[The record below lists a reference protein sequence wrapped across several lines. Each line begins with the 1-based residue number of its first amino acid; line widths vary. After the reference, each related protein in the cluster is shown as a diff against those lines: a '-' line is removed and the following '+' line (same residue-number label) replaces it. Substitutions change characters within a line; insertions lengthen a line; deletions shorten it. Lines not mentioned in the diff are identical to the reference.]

1 MLGATVSGGMLEI
14 GRRSAQGRKRIAGH
28 AARHAR
34 RGEKN
39 APPHLPR

>member
-1 MLGATVSGGMLEI
+1 MSGGMLEM
-14 GRRSAQGRKRIAGH
+14 GRRSAQGRKRIAEH

-39 APPHLPR
+39 ASPRLPR